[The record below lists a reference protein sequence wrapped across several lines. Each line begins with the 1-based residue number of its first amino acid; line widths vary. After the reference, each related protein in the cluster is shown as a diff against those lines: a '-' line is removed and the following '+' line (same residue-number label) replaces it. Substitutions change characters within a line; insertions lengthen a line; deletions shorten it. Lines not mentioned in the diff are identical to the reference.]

1 MNLVLPF
8 TVEIRAKASSSWT
21 WQHVEDRL
29 AHLRAMPDSDKVRR
43 EIDYLEKLKER
54 RG

>member
-21 WQHVEDRL
+21 MRHVEDRL
-29 AHLRAMPDSDKVRR
+29 TYLKSLEPNDQVDSEIRYLQKIKLRKR
-43 EIDYLEKLKER
+43 
-54 RG
+54 